1 MSGHDSFADHFS
13 ERATGYAQYRP
24 GYPAE
29 LFAYLAG
36 ISPARDTIWD
46 CATGSGQASRQFSHY
61 FDTVIA
67 SDASAA
73 QVSKAAQTPRMSFLC
88 CLAEQTPFRDQS
100 FDLISVAQA
109 LHWFDLERFYAEVR
123 RLLKPRGVLAVWSY
137 GLMHISPAIDA
148 IVKHLYTDIVGP
160 YWPFERR
167 LVENG
172 YRDLAFSFNELTPP
186 LFAMHADWSV
196 DHLLGYL
203 STWSA
208 VKRYMEDQHDN
219 PVQQIQHELITA
231 WGAQATRTIRWPLAL
246 RVGTL

>member
-1 MSGHDSFADHFS
+1 MAESGVFADHFS
-13 ERATGYAQYRP
+13 ARAAGYAQYRP
-24 GYPAE
+24 GYPTE

-36 ISPARDTIWD
+36 ISPARDAMWD
-46 CATGSGQASRQFSHY
+46 CATGSGQAARQFCDY

-73 QVSKAAQTPRMSFLC
+73 QVSKAARSPRLYYLSS
-88 CLAEQTPFRDQS
+88 LAEQTPFHAQS

-109 LHWFDLERFYAEVR
+109 LHWFELERFYSEVR
-123 RLLKPRGVLAVWSY
+123 RLLKPHGVLAVWTY
-137 GLMHISPAIDA
+137 GLMHITPPIDA
-148 IVKHLYTDIVGP
+148 IVNHLYKDVVGP

-172 YRDLAFSFNELTPP
+172 YRDLAFPLNELAPP
-186 LFAMHADWSV
+186 SFAMRADWSI

-208 VKRYMEDQHDN
+208 VKRYMQDRQVD
-219 PVQQIQHELITA
+219 PVQQIQHELISA
-231 WGAQATRTIRWPLAL
+231 WGNQATRTVNWPLAL
-246 RVGTL
+246 RVGTH